1 MKRTLTVGKEQYEVE
16 FTSQDGAMS
25 LVWEGQSHALD
36 IREVEPGCYSI
47 LMEGRSMEVLLDP
60 VKSADPDSHGY
71 RALMASGSYEFALA
85 DPRRAL
91 LAGGSAGAAGGGT
104 LTAPMPGKVVKV
116 LVAQGDS
123 VQEGQTLLILEAMK
137 MQNEYKSPAA
147 GRVARLHVQEGSTV
161 ETASP
166 MVELAAQEAS

>member
-1 MKRTLTVGKEQYEVE
+1 MKRTLTFGKEQHDVE
-16 FTSQDGAMS
+16 FLNQDGAMT
-25 LVWEGQSHALD
+25 LVWEGESHPID

-47 LMEGRSMEVLLDP
+47 LMDGRSVEVLLDP
-60 VKSADPDSHGY
+60 AKSPDPDAHAFRVMVYDGV
-71 RALMASGSYEFALA
+71 YEFALA

-91 LAGGSAGAAGGGT
+91 LAGAGARAGAGGT

-116 LVAQGDS
+116 LVAAGET

-137 MQNEYKSPAA
+137 MQNEYKSPSA
-147 GRVARLHVQEGSTV
+147 GTVAKLYVQEGSTV

-166 MVELAAQEAS
+166 MVELAAPEAN